1 MCLIINNG
9 LGLVVGAEQ
18 IELNSSIEELRNGR
32 WLKLMYDIY
41 VDCRQ
46 HRLKQRHDHLQD

>member
-1 MCLIINNG
+1 MCLINNG